1 MEDLYLI
8 LNLVH
13 IGLKRFMAVL
23 ASCYIGFIKLYW
35 QQNYRKLY
43 FSWQWQKKRLIFN
56 SADQLHLGS
65 WADLTL
71 SPLCSLNFTGTS
83 RTQRSHL
90 EYWALQY
97 KTDLDILERPQWM
110 ATKIIKG
117 LEHLSREERLR
128 EFGLFRLKG
137 RRLGEIFSILQ
148 LFDPLYK
155 GKVQRSLSQ
164 LLFHGV

>member
-1 MEDLYLI
+1 M
-8 LNLVH
+8 
-13 IGLKRFMAVL
+13 
-23 ASCYIGFIKLYW
+23 
-35 QQNYRKLY
+35 
-43 FSWQWQKKRLIFN
+43 FN

-65 WADLTL
+65 CADLTL